1 MNEGNSEFRLPKAE
15 LSGDELAPGVAG
27 AIRSVVIRFAR
38 SGGPGG
44 QNVNKLNT
52 KADLRIALTEIE
64 GMPPDAME
72 RLIQLA
78 GWRINVAGEL
88 HLTAEIERTQEGNR
102 AAVLGLLRDLITRA
116 MKRPKVRKKTK
127 PTKASKKPSTDAS
140 KQRSACIGGK

>member
-1 MNEGNSEFRLPKAE
+1 MNFPEQPTP
-15 LSGDELAPGVAG
+15 SGEDIGPGVRARAG
-27 AIRSVVIRFAR
+27 AVVIRFAR

-52 KADLRIALTEIE
+52 KADLRVPLADIE

-72 RLIQLA
+72 RLVLLA
-78 GWRINVAGEL
+78 GWRINTAGEL

-102 AAVLGLLRDLITRA
+102 SAVMGLLRDLIARA

-127 PTKASKKPSTDAS
+127 PTKASKRRRVEQKRRRGEV
-140 KQRSACIGGK
+140 KRMRGGEA